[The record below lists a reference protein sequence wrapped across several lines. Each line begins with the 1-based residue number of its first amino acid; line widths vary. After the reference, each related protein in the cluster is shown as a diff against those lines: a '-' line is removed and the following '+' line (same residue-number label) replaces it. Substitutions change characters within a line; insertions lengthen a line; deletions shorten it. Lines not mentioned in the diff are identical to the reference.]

1 MRVAVYELLFSEEKI
16 PVGVAINEAVEI
28 AKKYIGAIVSASVH
42 PCAHLLMNADIRE
55 ELGIVRVG
63 NALCVMITSSE
74 ADEYKYLKND

>member
-1 MRVAVYELLFSEEKI
+1 MEQIKTNSITIDE
-16 PVGVAINEAVEI
+16 

-74 ADEYKYLKND
+74 YKYLKND